1 MAPTDMPTAWP
12 DVRLV
17 ASLEPSS
24 VDTSGAPVAAAC
36 VDVDLDDGDG

>member
-1 MAPTDMPTAWP
+1 MAPTDIPTAWP

-36 VDVDLDDGDG
+36 VDVDLDDGDA